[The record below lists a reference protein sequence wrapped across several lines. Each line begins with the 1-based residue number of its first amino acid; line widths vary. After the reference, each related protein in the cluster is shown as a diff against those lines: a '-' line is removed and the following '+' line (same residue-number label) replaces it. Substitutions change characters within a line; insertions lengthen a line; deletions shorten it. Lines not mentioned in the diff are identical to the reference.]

1 MKLIQKLSMLVAALG
16 IVAVMVP
23 GVAAAHG
30 LTSGHSFQVKASTD
44 VNAKANTDRGNV
56 SANSSTYSQYGV
68 HVFGERDNSKTDPK
82 QDNNKNTNRDNNKDG
97 DHDGDSHRGD
107 HGFGFG
113 NMFTLFYTGTV
124 TGTSSTGFTFTTKH
138 NGTLT
143 VVDSGATIISVP
155 NTAITNTNI
164 QVGDKVTVNGTLS
177 GSTLTA
183 NFVYD
188 MPVNKAFAS
197 DKGVVTA
204 VAGSDL
210 TVQAKNGASATVAT
224 NSNTQVVSQNG
235 GTATTSDVTVGTK
248 VRVFGIWDNILHVL
262 TALKIWI
269 K

>member
-16 IVAVMVP
+16 IVAVMGP

-30 LTSGHSFQVKASTD
+30 LNSGHSFQVKAS
-44 VNAKANTDRGNV
+44 ANV
-56 SANSSTYSQYGV
+56 SAKGDTDRDHVSASSSTYNQYGV
-68 HVFGERDNSKTDPK
+68 HVFGERNNTKPNPKPDPK
-82 QDNNKNTNRDNNKDG
+82 KDDDQDMNRD
-97 DHDGDSHRGD
+97 H
-107 HGFGFG
+107 HGFGSG
-113 NMFTLFYTGTV
+113 DMFRLFYTGTV
-124 TGTSSTGFTFTTKH
+124 TGTSSTGFTLSTKT

-143 VVDSGATIISVP
+143 VVDTGATIISVP
-155 NTAITNTNI
+155 NTAITNANI
-164 QVGDKVTVNGTLS
+164 QVGDRVTVNGMLS

-188 MPVNKAFAS
+188 MPANKAFAS

-204 VAGSDL
+204 VAGSNL

-224 NSNTQVVSQNG
+224 NSDTQVVNKNG
-235 GTATTSDVTVGTK
+235 DTTATSDVTVGTK
-248 VRVFGIWDNILHVL
+248 VKVFGIWDNILHVL

>member
-16 IVAVMVP
+16 IVAVMGP

-30 LTSGHSFQVKASTD
+30 LNSGHSFQVKASAN
-44 VNAKANTDRGNV
+44 VNAKGETDRAHV
-56 SANSSTYSQYGV
+56 SANSSTYNEYGV
-68 HVFGERDNSKTDPK
+68 HVFGERDNSKPDPK
-82 QDNNKNTNRDNNKDG
+82 KDDNDDNKDVNRD
-97 DHDGDSHRGD
+97 H
-107 HGFGFG
+107 HGFGSG
-113 NMFTLFYTGTV
+113 DMFRLFYTGTV
-124 TGTSSTGFTFTTKH
+124 TGTSSTGFTFSTKT

-143 VVDSGATIISVP
+143 VVDTDATIISVP
-155 NTAITNTNI
+155 NTAITNANI
-164 QVGDKVTVNGTLS
+164 QVGDRVTVNGMLS

-204 VAGSDL
+204 VAGSNL
-210 TVQAKNGASATVAT
+210 TVQARNGASATVAT
-224 NSNTQVVSQNG
+224 NYNTQVVNQSND
-235 GTATTSDVTVGTK
+235 TATTADVTVGTK
-248 VRVFGIWDNILHVL
+248 VKVFGIWDNILHVL